1 MIKCHKVVYRA
12 STIRPLMNQK
22 INLHYIFNIF
32 SAVIFSFTLAIVF
45 LIIYFTHQW
54 TQAVLHPTRTT
65 PTGNYLKENN
75 IEYQE
80 VTLITEDGLKLSAWY
95 TPPKNGAVILIA
107 HGYNDNRPESL
118 YVMFAKHDYGVLTWD
133 FRAHG
138 ESEGDI
144 SSLGYYE
151 QLDVE
156 AALDFALA
164 QENVES
170 IGAWGG
176 SMGASTVLLTTSHRT
191 EIKAVVSDSAFP
203 SLEDVLRLNMPI
215 EFLHP
220 LVKFFSERQSG
231 ANIEDVNVEKVIGEI
246 SPRAVFIID
255 GWQGGAVAMNSP
267 YRLYDSANEP
277 KQIWVEKGVPHLG
290 TYTHNPQRYENRVI
304 KFFDEWLLKK

>member
-1 MIKCHKVVYRA
+1 MK
-12 STIRPLMNQK
+12 SK
-22 INLHYIFNIF
+22 INFRYVLNIF
-32 SAVIFSFTLAIVF
+32 FAIILGITLAILF
-45 LIIYFTHQW
+45 LSIYFTNQW
-54 TQAVLHPTRTT
+54 TQSILHPTRTI
-65 PTGNYLKENN
+65 PTGNTLKENN
-75 IEYQE
+75 IEYQD
-80 VTLITEDGLKLSAWY
+80 VTLITKDELKLSAWY

-138 ESEGDI
+138 DSEGDI
-144 SSLGYYE
+144 STLGYYE
-151 QLDVE
+151 QIDVE

-164 QENVES
+164 QEGVET

-176 SMGASTVLLTTSHRT
+176 SMGASTVLLTASKRN
-191 EIKAVVSDSAFP
+191 EIKAVVADSAFP

-220 LVKFFSERQSG
+220 FVLFFSEYQTG
-231 ANIEDVNVEKVIGEI
+231 AQIEDVNIENVIGQI

-267 YRLYDSANEP
+267 YRLYNSANEP
-277 KQIWVEKGVPHLG
+277 KELWVEDGVPHLG
-290 TYTHNPQRYENRVI
+290 MFSNNPKRYENRVI
-304 KFFDEWLLKK
+304 NFFDTWLLGK

>member
-1 MIKCHKVVYRA
+1 
-12 STIRPLMNQK
+12 MNQK
-22 INLHYIFNIF
+22 INLRYVFNIF
-32 SAVIFSFTLAIVF
+32 STIILSITFAILF
-45 LIIYFTHQW
+45 LSIYFTNLW
-54 TQAVLHPTRTT
+54 TKAILHPARTS
-65 PTGNYLKENN
+65 PTGNTLKENN

-80 VTLITEDGLKLSAWY
+80 VTLITKDGLKLSAWY
-95 TPPKNGAVILIA
+95 TPPKNGAVILLA

-118 YVMFAKHDYGVLTWD
+118 YVMFAQNDYGVLAWD

-138 ESEGDI
+138 NSEGEI

-156 AALDFALA
+156 AALDFALT
-164 QENVES
+164 QEGVET

-176 SMGASTVLLTTSHRT
+176 SMGASTILLTASKRN

-220 LVKFFSERQSG
+220 LVLFFSEYQTG
-231 ANIEDVNVEKVIGEI
+231 AQIEDVNVEKVIGQI

-255 GWQGGAVAMNSP
+255 GWGGGAVAMNSP

-277 KQIWVEKGVPHLG
+277 KELWVEDGVPHLG
-290 TYTHNPQRYENRVI
+290 TYAHNPQRYENRVI
-304 KFFDEWLLKK
+304 KFFDEYLLNK

>member
-1 MIKCHKVVYRA
+1 
-12 STIRPLMNQK
+12 MNRK
-22 INLHYIFNIF
+22 INFRYVFNIF
-32 SAVIFSFTLAIVF
+32 SAIILSITLAILF
-45 LIIYFTHQW
+45 LSIYFTNQW
-54 TQAVLHPTRTT
+54 TQAILHPTRSS
-65 PTGNYLKENN
+65 PTGNHLKENN
-75 IEYQE
+75 IEYQDVE
-80 VTLITEDGLKLSAWY
+80 LITKDGTKLSAWY
-95 TPPKNGAVILIA
+95 TPPKNGAVILLA

-118 YVMFAKHDYGVLTWD
+118 YAMFAKHNYGVLAWD

-138 ESEGDI
+138 DSEGEF

-164 QENVES
+164 QENVET

-176 SMGASTVLLTTSHRT
+176 SMGATTVLLTASKRT
-191 EIKAVVSDSAFP
+191 EIKAVVADSAFP

-220 LVKFFSERQSG
+220 LVLFLGEYQTG
-231 ANIEDVNVEKVIGEI
+231 IQIENVNAENVIGQI

-255 GWQGGAVAMNSP
+255 GWHGAAMIMNSP

-277 KQIWVEKGVPHLG
+277 KELWVEDGVPHLG
-290 TYTHNPQRYENRVI
+290 TFSNNPKRYENRVI
-304 KFFDEWLLKK
+304 QFFDTWLLGK